1 MVLVDHHH
9 HHTVHS
15 LELRRSRNRSK
26 MWVALLINAAMVL
39 VALAGGLVTGSLA
52 LLAEGGHV
60 LSDVG
65 AIAIGIAAT
74 RLAAADPTPARTFG
88 LQRTEILGALLNGIG
103 LLVISLL
110 IVAGAIARLSHPSDV
125 AGAAVL
131 ALGAVGLAGNVAATW
146 ILASGERSDVNLEGV
161 LRHSAADA
169 LSSLGVIAAGLV
181 VLTTGW
187 DRADALIGIL
197 IAVLIA
203 ASSWRLLREPLQ
215 VLMEAAPAGI
225 DVSEVGRTMAAETD
239 VLEVHDLHVWAV
251 TSGFPAL
258 SAHVVVRPGCERD
271 DARERLERML
281 DERFQIRHTTL
292 QVVEG
297 ASASDLIELERLG
310 GAPDSG

>member
-1 MVLVDHHH
+1 
-9 HHTVHS
+9 
-15 LELRRSRNRSK
+15 

-39 VALAGGLVTGSLA
+39 VALVGGLATGSLA

-65 AIAIGIAAT
+65 AIAIGIAAA

-88 LQRTEILGALLNGIG
+88 LQRTEIVGALLNGIG

-110 IVAGAIARLSHPSDV
+110 IVAGAIVRLSDPTDV
-125 AGAAVL
+125 AGAGVL
-131 ALGAVGLAGNVAATW
+131 ALGIVGLAGNVVATW

-169 LSSLGVIAAGLV
+169 LSSLGVIVAGLV

-187 DRADALIGIL
+187 DRADALISIL

-203 ASSWRLLREPLQ
+203 ASSWRLLKEPLE
-215 VLMEAAPAGI
+215 VLMESAPAGI
-225 DVSEVGRTMAAETD
+225 DVSEVGRAMAAEDD
-239 VLEVHDLHVWAV
+239 VLEVHDLHVWTV

-258 SAHVVVRPGCERD
+258 SAHVVVRRGCERD
-271 DARERLERML
+271 AVRERLERML
-281 DERFQIRHTTL
+281 HERFQIRHTTL

-297 ASASDLIELERLG
+297 ASASDLIDL
-310 GAPDSG
+310 APK